1 MRPIDAHSLER
12 LITNRLKWH
21 GSYDIEEVL
30 QDIRDAPTIGGS
42 CRRKSRLKD
51 ALKKHFRRI
60 E

>member
-21 GSYDIEEVL
+21 GSYDIDEVL
-30 QDIRDAPTIGGS
+30 QDIRDAPTIGLGNKH
-42 CRRKSRLKD
+42 KSRLKD
-51 ALKKHFRRI
+51 ARKKHLKRI